1 MNRILLL
8 IVAALSMISLRAE
21 RLTDYVNPFIGTAAT
36 GHTFPGAC
44 VPFGLVQA
52 SPWTGAVGWEYC
64 TGYVYSDPKI
74 WGFAQTCLNGTGC
87 ADLGDILI
95 QPVTLPQKGWATA
108 ASDKECREGAFA
120 STYKKE
126 SETARPGYYAVTL
139 DNGQIRCEATATEH
153 VGCYRFTFPTEE
165 KKPHH
170 TQAGLYIDLQ
180 HGPAWREHQYYEHI
194 TQCEVNIE
202 NPRTISGHVRSNI
215 WVEQDVYFVMEFSQP
230 FKRLGERQLRPEEK
244 GRKMLLEFEARQP
257 LEVRVALSA
266 KSVAGA
272 MRNLQKEV
280 RALVR
285 LDQKKHKAGGEKHS
299 HAGGSAQFRP
309 AFDLVCQQ
317 ADQAWEKQLDRIRIE
332 GTKDQKTSFYTSLYH
347 ALIQPNNIAD
357 AGERPDYSTF
367 SCWDTYRAAHP
378 FYTLAY
384 PDRVDDFV
392 QSLVNHA
399 GKNGNLS
406 VWELWGKDNY
416 CMIGN
421 HAVSIVAEAYHKGF
435 RGFDAEKA
443 WAAVKRTQTQDH
455 EPKSQWSIY
464 TKYGYFPT
472 DMVES
477 ESVSRTMECSYDD
490 YAAAD
495 MARLMGKTEDAAYF
509 ADRATWYRHLFD
521 KETGFM
527 RPRLADGSWKTP
539 FDPAGLAH
547 AESVG
552 GDYTEGNAWQYTW
565 HVLHDVPGLIQLLGG
580 KKAFCKRLDTFFNTR
595 LDANLADVTGLIGQ
609 YAHGNEPS
617 HHVAY
622 LYALAG
628 QPQRTQELV
637 RQICDELYQPRP
649 DGLSGNDDCG
659 QMSAWYMLS
668 CMGIYPVN
676 PVSGEYVLG
685 APQMPRIVLALP
697 NGRTLTIEAK
707 GIGQAQKYVKR
718 ILWNGRPYKAA
729 SIAHSELVKGGTLT
743 FEMTD
748 KAR

>member
-1 MNRILLL
+1 MKRLIAIITLLTS
-8 IVAALSMISLRAE
+8 VLSLQAE

-95 QPVTLPQKGWATA
+95 QPVMLPSRGWDAP
-108 ASDKECREGAFA
+108 ASDRECREGAFS
-120 STYKKE
+120 STYQKS

-139 DNGQIRCEATATEH
+139 DNGNIRCEATATEH
-153 VGCYRFTFPTEE
+153 VGCYRFTYPTEE
-165 KKPHH
+165 KTPMHA
-170 TQAGLYIDLQ
+170 QYGLYIDLQ
-180 HGPAWREHQYYEHI
+180 HGPAWRENQYYEHI
-194 TQCEVNIE
+194 TQCEVNVE
-202 NPRTISGHVRSNI
+202 NPSTISGHVRSNI

-230 FKRLGERQLRPEEK
+230 FHRLVDRQLRPEEK
-244 GRKMLLEFEARQP
+244 GRKLLVEFDSQRP
-257 LEVRVALSA
+257 LEVHVALSS
-266 KSVAGA
+266 KSIAGA
-272 MRNLQKEV
+272 MRNLKKEV
-280 RALVR
+280 RSLNKPSRSRVP
-285 LDQKKHKAGGEKHS
+285 G
-299 HAGGSAQFRP
+299 RP
-309 AFDLVCQQ
+309 VFDLVRQQ
-317 ADQAWEKQLDRIRIE
+317 ADEAWEQQLQRIRIE
-332 GTKDQKTSFYTSLYH
+332 GSKEQKTSFYTSLYH

-378 FYTLAY
+378 FYTLAF

-392 QSLVNHA
+392 QSLVNHVDSA
-399 GKNGNLS
+399 GILS

-421 HAVSIVAEAYHKGF
+421 HAVGIIAEAYHKGF
-435 RGFDAEKA
+435 RGFDTERA
-443 WAAVKRTQTQDH
+443 WEAIKRTLTVDH

-472 DMVES
+472 DMTES
-477 ESVSRTMECSYDD
+477 ESVSRTLECSYDD

-495 MARLMGKTEDAAYF
+495 MARLMGKKEDAAYF
-509 ADRATWYRHLFD
+509 ADRATWYQHLFD

-527 RPRLADGSWKTP
+527 RPRLADGTWKSP

-565 HVLHDVPGLIQLLGG
+565 HVLHDVPGLILLLGG

-628 QPQRTQELV
+628 QPHRTQELV
-637 RQICDELYQPRP
+637 RQICDELYLPRP

-668 CMGIYPVN
+668 SMGIYAVS
-676 PVSGEYVLG
+676 PVSGEYVFG
-685 APQMPRIVLALP
+685 APQLPRIELSLP
-697 NGRTLTIEAK
+697 AGKKLTIVAK
-707 GIGQAQKYVKR
+707 NLSAQNKYVKR

-729 SIAHSELVKGGTLT
+729 TIDHSVLTKGGTLT

-748 KAR
+748 KY